1 MGLGGVDI
9 TLLPLTMG
17 AAILRYRLYDL
28 DRIISRTRL
37 AVAAAFQPAQRRIQ
51 AAVDR
56 RFNPDHA
63 ADHGVAVAAGP
74 ELAAD
79 CVGRRRA
86 ATVRL
91 CSPRWEGPELVT
103 AIVLVTCEVDQTPE
117 TAQALAD
124 LGGVSEV
131 YSVAGD
137 WDLVVV
143 VRVGGHDDLAQT
155 VTEHIRKV
163 HGVAST
169 RTMIAF
175 RTYSRHDLDQ
185 MFSVGFEAGQPD

>member
-1 MGLGGVDI
+1 
-9 TLLPLTMG
+9 
-17 AAILRYRLYDL
+17 LRPPGWGCYGPAL
-28 DRIISRTRL
+28 
-37 AVAAAFQPAQRRIQ
+37 VA
-51 AAVDR
+51 
-56 RFNPDHA
+56 
-63 ADHGVAVAAGP
+63 
-74 ELAAD
+74 E
-79 CVGRRRA
+79 VG
-86 ATVRL
+86 
-91 CSPRWEGPELVT
+91 GPELVT

-124 LGGVSEV
+124 LEGVSEV

-137 WDLVVV
+137 WDLVAV
-143 VRVGGHDDLAQT
+143 VRVGDHDDLAAT

-169 RTMIAF
+169 RTLIAF